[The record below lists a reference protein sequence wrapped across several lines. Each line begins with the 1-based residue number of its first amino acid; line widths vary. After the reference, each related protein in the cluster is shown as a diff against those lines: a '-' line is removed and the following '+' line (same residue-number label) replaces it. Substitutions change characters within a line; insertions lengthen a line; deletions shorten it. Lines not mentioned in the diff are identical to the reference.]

1 FVPII
6 ERFRASEIAR
16 PETRGRGSNYAG
28 YQSGEMERLLNGYET
43 ALRRDERNQYAVQMM
58 KLISEDLPIIPLYY
72 NLEFLA
78 HVSADHLFAGETLE
92 DVDSAANL
100 RDVINDRVLKLHR
113 APFLGLRFL
122 ELQCGHQVAIK
133 LLLPLDHQGDIFVGF
148 FDSQQRP

>member
-1 FVPII
+1 MIPGPII

-78 HVSADHLFAGETLE
+78 HVSNLTGPQVSVSTD
-92 DVDSAANL
+92 AATWN
-100 RDVINDRVLKLHR
+100 I
-113 APFLGLRFL
+113 
-122 ELQCGHQVAIK
+122 HQW
-133 LLLPLDHQGDIFVGF
+133 GWT
-148 FDSQQRP
+148 S